1 MRFFR
6 SLFRR
11 IPLLRLKRIRFQMRI
26 CVRGSELLLS
36 SARTLLSV
44 QVLAERQKATVERAI
59 VTFPHNFTFLTY
71 LHQQRWRPLPLCA
84 TSRPSTVASTRSR
97 TWPWPTSGAYAG
109 ARDCGKN
116 RKRRDRDTAAS
127 PPLPGDGLDAL
138 ARPAVG
144 LDRPDVLAS
153 RADSNDGRASA
164 RVLPDT
170 PQPRRFL
177 PPLTARRLQT
187 PSTVASRSS
196 SRRSRCPV
204 SCP

>member
-1 MRFFR
+1 MCLFSTDPSFETETHTISDADLR
-6 SLFRR
+6 SR
-11 IPLLRLKRIRFQMRI
+11 LRALVASRQNACCPSSSLANAKR
-26 CVRGSELLLS
+26 
-36 SARTLLSV
+36 
-44 QVLAERQKATVERAI
+44 
-59 VTFPHNFTFLTY
+59 
-71 LHQQRWRPLPLCA
+71 
-84 TSRPSTVASTRSR
+84 RPSNARSSLSRTTSPSTPTYISKDGGPYRYVQHRDPQRSR
-97 TWPWPTSGAYAG
+97 VQGQGHGHGRLRVRTPARASAG
-109 ARDCGKN
+109 KITNVAIA
-116 RKRRDRDTAAS
+116 TPAAS

-170 PQPRRFL
+170 PKPRRFL